1 MANKRKKESEEPTSA
16 AAPPGDTQDIAP
28 VPNPDPP
35 WYARKAEDYQQ
46 EDPSLPWQKFRCRNC
61 NGETWGRMP
70 DKHDICEDCGYRL
83 RVEIAE
89 NEVGQIRQ
97 RQTRLMNPFA
107 SLPIPVKTR

>member
-1 MANKRKKESEEPTSA
+1 MANKRKKDVEETPVLAPTESIENP
-16 AAPPGDTQDIAP
+16 APAP
-28 VPNPDPP
+28 EGPA
-35 WYARKAEDYQQ
+35 WYSRKAEDYQQ
-46 EDPSLPWQKFRCRNC
+46 EDPALPWQRFRCRNC